1 MATPH
6 TTIDSIYQMGTFS
19 VQLIQSIAEYEHGS
33 PSAMAN
39 MTKYLLRSAGSPDL
53 PVPRCHHIISR
64 IPMRGETNHPFDQK
78 PDQHIFITNK
88 NQNIFCR
95 IEYKTRMW
103 YPPTSATQMN
113 WISQTPATGHEQSR
127 EGSCIDGSDGYP
139 TLANFTSRME
149 AYLAAKKRPDR
160 TVISSADLHHI
171 HQLLLDPEAL
181 RADPD
186 PTHRAWVKKTFFLEN
201 TLSGT
206 MVCHREKG
214 TCLRGPW
221 GRDKTAK
228 AVKNTHSHIRKGL
241 ICIFLETCP
250 TCQTRIEAVKKEK
263 ASALNRTLDMASRD
277 SISADLTTPPHFT
290 ISRPTVSPEL
300 ALVPAAPKPYS
311 RIRNASYPTCSM
323 SRKDPRMLSGP
334 ALASIPSTHS
344 HSPHLIMPNTA
355 ISSHFSSRDLTV
367 QRESQARSSF
377 APGTSLAVGM
387 PIGYEQAAHFAGQ
400 SSAWSHQP
408 QPAITP
414 LLSHANP
421 EDWQIEFANIWVG
434 NEPTLN
440 TSFPAPLLASQ
451 PKFLTSETLK
461 TPFIDQFLL
470 SNSTTNLQ
478 FDSLSSVSPM
488 TNFFPA

>member
-1 MATPH
+1 
-6 TTIDSIYQMGTFS
+6 
-19 VQLIQSIAEYEHGS
+19 
-33 PSAMAN
+33 
-39 MTKYLLRSAGSPDL
+39 
-53 PVPRCHHIISR
+53 
-64 IPMRGETNHPFDQK
+64 
-78 PDQHIFITNK
+78 
-88 NQNIFCR
+88 
-95 IEYKTRMW
+95 MW

-214 TCLRGPW
+214 QPTGRPIAVKELMYFILKEAHASEGHG

-277 SISADLTTPPHFT
+277 SIVSFGTGFLTPATSPTNFAVRRNVDGACSLFQSVPQSADLTTPPHFT